1 MHACGH
7 ACRDLVSMNFPL
19 LLLLLPFVFL
29 TNISSSLLIEAA
41 EVVFNDHYACSQ
53 WLFQQHQNC
62 TFLFS
67 LLRRLPV
74 CLTIAFHHI
83 HVILVEC
90 IVLIW
95 VYWAFSACLFF
106 ILEVSN
112 WLACLFVNCGWGFL
126 FICLLFFLYL
136 SFLWAFL
143 ITLSLKL
150 QVGQR
155 TGWSYFL
162 GLQETYPK
170 YPCLQDFVTNVGAPL
185 LQMQRGG
192 MEAMCRYL
200 KRKQN
205 WQSMHGQ
212 ITRLSLSFKFWSS
225 LRFS

>member
-7 ACRDLVSMNFPL
+7 ACRDLVPWIFHYYYYYYHL
-19 LLLLLPFVFL
+19 F
-29 TNISSSLLIEAA
+29 SSLTSLVLYYLRLLKLFSMTIML
-41 EVVFNDHYACSQ
+41 VVNG
-53 WLFQQHQNC
+53 FQQHQNC

-90 IVLIW
+90 IVLIC

-126 FICLLFFLYL
+126 FMCLFFFLYI
-136 SFLWAFL
+136 SFLWPFL

-162 GLQETYPK
+162 GLRETCPK
-170 YPCLQDFVTNVGAPL
+170 YPCLQDFLTNVGAPL

-225 LRFS
+225 VRFS